1 MRFMTMVKFD
11 ESLPMGPPA
20 PALFEAMGEFA
31 AEGARNGTLVDQGG
45 LLPSAAGAIV
55 SLVNGSIK
63 AVDGPFTEAKEL
75 VGGYAVL
82 EVRSKAEAVELAQ
95 AADADSQRSLAGLG
109 RQLRGSSD
117 GRLVISSNA

>member
-1 MRFMTMVKFD
+1 MRFMAMVKFD

-55 SLVNGSIK
+55 SLVEWLHQGRRRSVHRSQR
-63 AVDGPFTEAKEL
+63 ARRRVRRP
-75 VGGYAVL
+75 GGTKQGGGGRAR
-82 EVRSKAEAVELAQ
+82 E